1 MLASLSIQ
9 SLLLQRPYR
18 FAAGARALLL
28 CLVAPV
34 LLLACSTTSV
44 KSTEYVQVVQD
55 SAPVSED
62 LLMDIGIT
70 VFDPGIDEIDEDEE
84 ERVSPEIR
92 NAEARYA
99 PYLLAETLQRSGNWG
114 VVRVLPTETTTMDV
128 YLHGQILQSD
138 GEGMRIKVSARDS
151 SGAIWYSKEYEE
163 HISQFNYEPSQRQAN
178 DPFQVIYNNIAN
190 DLLAWRKANLNEQ
203 RTREIRTISE
213 LQFARNFAPE
223 LFEQYLSVDSRGI
236 TSVVRLPADNDP
248 SLLRIREIRQRDNLF
263 VDTVQDYYANY
274 ARQMRVPYDSWREQS
289 YTAVQEVDKA
299 ERSARRRFIAGTA
312 AIVGGIAAATSSNAA
327 VQTGALVGVG
337 AGAYLIKSGFD
348 LSAEAQIHVAALQE
362 LGESLEK
369 EVAPKMIDLDDRT
382 VMLTGT
388 VEEQYS
394 QWRELLVEMYKAEA
408 GNI

>member
-1 MLASLSIQ
+1 MLASSIQ
-9 SLLLQRPYR
+9 TPIR
-18 FAAGARALLL
+18 FAAGARILLL
-28 CLVAPV
+28 CLMAPV
-34 LLLACSTTSV
+34 LLACSTTSV

-55 SAPVSED
+55 TASMSED
-62 LLMDIGIT
+62 LLMDIGIN

-138 GEGMRIKVSARDS
+138 GEGMRISISARDS
-151 SGAIWYSKEYEE
+151 SGAIWYTKEYEE

-190 DLLAWRKANLNEQ
+190 DLLAWRKANLTEQ
-203 RTREIRTISE
+203 RTRAIRTISE

-223 LFEQYLSVDSRGI
+223 LFDQYLTVDSGGI

-248 SLLRIREIRQRDNLF
+248 ALVRILEIRQRDNLF

-274 ARQMRVPYDSWREQS
+274 ARQMRVPYDSWRQQS
-289 YTAVQEVDKA
+289 YSAVQEVEKA
-299 ERSARRRFIAGTA
+299 ERSSRRRFIAGTA
-312 AIVGGIAAATSSNAA
+312 AIVGGIAAATSSNGA

-348 LSAEAQIHVAALQE
+348 LNAEAQIHIAALQE
-362 LGESLEK
+362 LGESLEA

-382 VMLTGT
+382 IMLTGT

-394 QWRELLVEMYKAEA
+394 QWREILVEMYEAEA
-408 GNI
+408 GNL